1 MISVTMALFLRVHG
15 GVDVRVYRDA
25 HEVAI
30 VFLEKMLS
38 LLNDICGIRYV
49 SRCKVDCHV
58 GIHVTFSFCIHTQG
72 RTTRVAKVTATQ
84 FSNVRCCFIVTVVQ
98 GGDM

>member
-1 MISVTMALFLRVHG
+1 MISATMALFLRVHG

-30 VFLEKMLS
+30 VFLEEMLS

-49 SRCKVDCHV
+49 SRCKVDCLV
-58 GIHVTFSFCIHTQG
+58 GIHVTVSFCIHTQG
-72 RTTRVAKVTATQ
+72 RTTRAAKVTATQ
-84 FSNVRCCFIVTVVQ
+84 FSNVRYFSAMVRQ
-98 GGDM
+98 GEAV